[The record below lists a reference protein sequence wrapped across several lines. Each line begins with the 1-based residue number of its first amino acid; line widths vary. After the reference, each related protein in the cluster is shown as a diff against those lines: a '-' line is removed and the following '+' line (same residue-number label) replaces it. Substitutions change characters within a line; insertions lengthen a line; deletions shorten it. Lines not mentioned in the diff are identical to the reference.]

1 MAEDKI
7 IVPQQDPDERRE
19 RIESAV
25 GLAALQRELVA
36 LLDEMIN
43 SYLAPG
49 AADEVHE
56 HLEVLRVLL
65 KSQVAGYLEYIVE
78 RTTLS
83 ATTSPMYEDEVGP
96 QPPLATSL
104 RSLTESGAMTPGQAA
119 RLADYV
125 SEHRTLLVFGDRA
138 TGKSTLL
145 NALIEL
151 VSVDERFV
159 SIEHTDH
166 LPALKDRSFCVRLS
180 VSDDTDLDSLFAK
193 ALRMHP
199 SRIVIGEIHG
209 DEILFLLNALKKSSG
224 VGGFCTLRADSVHK
238 AVARVV
244 RQMELHLNAADSK
257 RLVGETRP
265 VLIHMRSDERGAPRL
280 AAIWS
285 VEGADT
291 NGEIVLGEQAT
302 QD

>member
-1 MAEDKI
+1 VKS
-7 IVPQQDPDERRE
+7 IVPEQDPGERRE
-19 RIESAV
+19 LIESAV
-25 GLAALQRELVA
+25 GLASLQRELVA

-43 SYLAPG
+43 SYLAPDAG
-49 AADEVHE
+49 DEVHE

-65 KSQVAGYLEYIVE
+65 KSQVAAYLEYIVE
-78 RTTLS
+78 RNTLS
-83 ATTSPMYEDEVGP
+83 ATTSPMYEGEVALQ
-96 QPPLATSL
+96 QPLKTSL
-104 RSLTESGAMTPGQAA
+104 RSLTEGGTLTPGQAA

-125 SEHRTLLVFGDRA
+125 SERRTMLVFGDRA

-145 NALIEL
+145 NSLIEL

-180 VSDDTDLDSLFAK
+180 VNDDTDLDSLFAK
-193 ALRMHP
+193 ALKMQP

-209 DEILFLLNALKKSSG
+209 DEILFLLNALKKSTG

-244 RQMELHLNAADSK
+244 RQMQLHLNAADSK

-265 VLIHMRSDERGAPRL
+265 VLVHMRSDEQGAPRL

-285 VEGADT
+285 VEGADA
-291 NGEIVLGEQAT
+291 NGEIVLSEQAT